1 MPAVSIKPSLSQN
14 SLACY
19 SLLEKRKNRKV
30 KILPSRPTVID
41 NFTAFMPSAATIAER
56 THEKKMKKFQETSKL
71 RDKREKMFVL

>member
-30 KILPSRPTVID
+30 KILPTVID